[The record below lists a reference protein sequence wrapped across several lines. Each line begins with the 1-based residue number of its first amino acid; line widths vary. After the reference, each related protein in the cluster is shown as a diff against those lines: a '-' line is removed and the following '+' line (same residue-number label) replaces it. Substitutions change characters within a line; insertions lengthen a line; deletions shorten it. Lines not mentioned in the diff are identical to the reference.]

1 MYEYKSTCEVQAG
14 ETFEAF
20 HTRIIEASQKHLAD
34 YKTAKSACEDA
45 KKAVEEKETEC
56 TTALKTYESQKTNCD
71 SVQDA
76 MDSYSCSYTEK
87 ATTECEAAQECYT
100 KAVSNYD
107 TVKASSHQ
115 QLDALKQDC
124 FGMGEV
130 GATPHSCLPCH
141 HVFLLG
147 VACSFAHGMHDQS
160 L

>member
-14 ETFEAF
+14 ETCEAF
-20 HTRIIEASQKHLAD
+20 HSRIIEASQKHLAD
-34 YKTAKSACEDA
+34 YKKAKSACEDA

-100 KAVSNYD
+100 KAVNNYD
-107 TVKASSHQ
+107 TVKASSQQ
-115 QLDALKQDC
+115 QLDALKQDR
-124 FGMGEV
+124 
-130 GATPHSCLPCH
+130 
-141 HVFLLG
+141 
-147 VACSFAHGMHDQS
+147 FAWGR
-160 L
+160 